1 MSQGLTPAP
10 FAFLFPG
17 QGTQFV
23 GMGRDLAEA
32 SPAARALFQQADE
45 ALGFPLSRLM
55 FEGPQADLTR
65 TDNAQPAILVASLA
79 CLAALE
85 EVVGKGALP
94 PPAYAAGHS
103 LGEYTALVAARSLT
117 VEDAVRLVRL
127 RGRLMQEASER
138 CPGTMVVVLGLDEM
152 TVEEVCRETG
162 AQISTVNTEEQIV
175 IAGDHLAVARA
186 ADLCALRGAR
196 RLVPLQVAGAFHTTL
211 MASAREGLAQALAQV
226 PIRDPQVPIVANAS
240 ARPITTAQEVRQ
252 ELVEQLCAPVRWK
265 HSMQFLLSRGIKTFV
280 ELGPGRVL
288 SGMLRQMSREV
299 RLLPIADA
307 RSLAG
312 VTAPWW

>member
-1 MSQGLTPAP
+1 MSQGPTPTP

-23 GMGRDLAEA
+23 GMGKDLAEA
-32 SPAARALFQQADE
+32 STAARALFQQADE

-65 TDNAQPAILVASLA
+65 TDIAQPAILVASLA

-85 EVVGKGALP
+85 EQIGKGKLP
-94 PPAYAAGHS
+94 QPAYVAGHS
-103 LGEYTALVAARSLT
+103 LGEYTALVAAGSLT

-138 CPGTMVVVLGLDEM
+138 NPGSMVVVIGLDEL
-152 TVEEVCRETG
+152 TVEEVCQQTG
-162 AQISTVNTEEQIV
+162 AQVSSVNTDEQIV
-175 IAGDHLAVARA
+175 IAGDRLAVARA

-196 RLVPLQVAGAFHTTL
+196 RLVQLQVAGAFHTSL
-211 MASAREGLAQALAQV
+211 MAEAQENFAQALEAF
-226 PIRDPQVPIVANAS
+226 PLRNPQVPIVANAS
-240 ARPITTAQEVRQ
+240 ARPITTTRKVRQ
-252 ELVEQLCAPVRWK
+252 ELRRQLCMCVRWK
-265 HSMQFLLSRGIKTFV
+265 HSMQFILSRGVQTFV

-288 SGMLRQMSREV
+288 SGMLRQMSKEA
-299 RLLPIADA
+299 RLLPISDA
-307 RSLAG
+307 NSLAR
-312 VTAPWW
+312 VATPWW

>member
-1 MSQGLTPAP
+1 MNPTPSSAS

-23 GMGRDLAEA
+23 GMGKDLADA
-32 SPAARALFQQADE
+32 FPSVRALFQQADE
-45 ALGFPLSRLM
+45 ALGFPLSRVML
-55 FEGPQADLTR
+55 EGPQADLTR

-79 CLAALE
+79 CLVALE
-85 EVVGKGALP
+85 EVVGKGNLP
-94 PPAYAAGHS
+94 KPAFAAGHS
-103 LGEYTALVAARSLT
+103 LGEYTALVAAGSLS

-138 CPGTMVVVLGLDEM
+138 TPGSMVVVLGLDEL
-152 TVEEVCRETG
+152 TVEEICRQTG
-162 AQISTVNTEEQIV
+162 AQISSVNTDEQIV
-175 IAGDHLAVARA
+175 IGGERRAVARA

-196 RLVPLQVAGAFHTTL
+196 RLVPLQVAGAFHTDL
-211 MASAREGLAQALAQV
+211 MASAREGMAQALEQV
-226 PIRDPQVPIVANAS
+226 PLHDPQVPIVANAS
-240 ARPITTAQEVRQ
+240 AQPLTTAQQVRQ
-252 ELVEQLCAPVRWK
+252 ELLEQLCAPVRWK
-265 HSMQFLLSRGIKTFV
+265 HAMHFLLAQGIQTFV

-288 SGMLRQMSREV
+288 SGMLRQMAREV

-307 RSLAG
+307 KSLAG